1 MTFELDSENEFTV
14 QGLLGAESS
23 EDPILIFVGA
33 TLSLRDANNRL
44 IFDLMVQ
51 PGPDGAPNSVVIE
64 EFGLLDPGVY
74 TLQAHAGSFI
84 DNDVP
89 PSLSGE
95 ASFDF
100 VFEVPT
106 MCAADL
112 DGDGTVAAS
121 DLAELLGN
129 WGKCAGCPA
138 DLDGNGAVGPFDL
151 ALLLGNWGPCP

>member
-1 MTFELDSENEFTV
+1 M
-14 QGLLGAESS
+14 
-23 EDPILIFVGA
+23 
-33 TLSLRDANNRL
+33 LSLRDANNRV

-51 PGPDGAPNSVVIE
+51 PEPDGAPNSEVIE
-64 EFGLLDPGVY
+64 AFGLLDSGVY

-100 VFEVPT
+100 VFEVQT
-106 MCAADL
+106 TCTADL

-121 DLAELLGN
+121 DLAELLGS
-129 WGKCAGCPA
+129 WGECVGCPA
-138 DLDGNGAVGPFDL
+138 DFDGDGDVDAFDL
-151 ALLLGNWGPCP
+151 AVLLGNWGVCP